1 MPLTIILV
9 ECGLELIPKEIRKH
23 SAIQRNLKRDNY
35 SSQLLDNAL
44 HHSAMVKLKDVGK
57 RGRPDI
63 THTCLLNALGSPL
76 NKSGNLKLYIHTLN
90 NKIFEFNPQIKITR
104 NYNRFK
110 GLMAKLLRE
119 NEIRIKELL
128 LISQFN
134 GNLRDLVKD
143 DNFNPEIVINFIPN
157 DLKGKKD
164 AEELIYDVWKSFQ
177 KDYEIKGKDSNNTR
191 IESNKGHQFFGYL
204 IKYINEDFRKA
215 KIGRIHVT
223 TYRKAKGLEADLVIT
238 TSIDSSNF
246 AVEDQKRRLLYV
258 AATRSK
264 KHLILTFA
272 NKISGARRFTRG
284 RSKKS

>member
-1 MPLTIILV
+1 ILA

-23 SAIQRNLKRDNY
+23 PAIQRNLKRDNY

-63 THTCLLNALGSPL
+63 THSCLLNALGSPL

-134 GNLRDLVKD
+134 RNLRDLVKS
-143 DNFNPEIVINFIPN
+143 FKKREIIIFSSRGELVKYHLDLFDK
-157 DLKGKKD
+157 DLKKNYIAIIGG
-164 AEELIYDVWKSFQ
+164 FQ
-177 KDYEIKGKDSNNTR
+177 KGYFTEDILNLSDKIVSISNYSLDAWVIINKIVSFYEITND
-191 IESNKGHQFFGYL
+191 I
-204 IKYINEDFRKA
+204 I
-215 KIGRIHVT
+215 
-223 TYRKAKGLEADLVIT
+223 
-238 TSIDSSNF
+238 
-246 AVEDQKRRLLYV
+246 
-258 AATRSK
+258 
-264 KHLILTFA
+264 
-272 NKISGARRFTRG
+272 
-284 RSKKS
+284 